1 MFLVVF
7 FLHRSAWA
15 SEPRHRSHLERPSE
29 GVTEDWLCL
38 LNSPA
43 TEENR
48 ATVHTPAQHQG
59 QHDTVTKMSER
70 YSPDLPKRRADQP
83 GSSLRMSLC

>member
-7 FLHRSAWA
+7 FLHGSAWA

-38 LNSPA
+38 PNSPA
-43 TEENR
+43 TEEKR
-48 ATVHTPAQHQG
+48 ATAHTPAQHQE
-59 QHDTVTKMSER
+59 QRDTVTETSER
-70 YSPDLPKRRADQP
+70 CSLDFPKRRADQF
-83 GSSLRMSLC
+83 GSNLRMSLC